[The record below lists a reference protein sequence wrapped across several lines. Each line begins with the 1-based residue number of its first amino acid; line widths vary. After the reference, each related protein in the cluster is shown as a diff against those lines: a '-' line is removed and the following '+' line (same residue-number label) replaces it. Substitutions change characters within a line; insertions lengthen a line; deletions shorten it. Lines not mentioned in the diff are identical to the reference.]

1 MSALCVSDVPG
12 VDGELADWLGG
23 VSDDKFDKSRT
34 SGEFYLVVL
43 SMLEPG
49 VAGEDGGWV
58 WVIDIALFS
67 CLPIGSFDSE
77 ELSGL
82 RDIVDVEWSALG
94 DEGSVSMMAAFTV
107 I

>member
-1 MSALCVSDVPG
+1 
-12 VDGELADWLGG
+12 
-23 VSDDKFDKSRT
+23 
-34 SGEFYLVVL
+34 
-43 SMLEPG
+43 MLERG
-49 VAGEDGGWV
+49 VAGEVGSWV
-58 WVIDIALFS
+58 WVIDVALFS